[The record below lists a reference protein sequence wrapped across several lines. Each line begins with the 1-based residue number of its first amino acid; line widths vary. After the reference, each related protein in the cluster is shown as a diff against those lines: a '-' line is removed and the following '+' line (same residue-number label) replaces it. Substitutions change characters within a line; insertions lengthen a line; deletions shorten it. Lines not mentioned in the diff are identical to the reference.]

1 MIRKVL
7 RVIFSAYLSFSLGL
21 LCVPCCDIPSIATY
35 FGTKGRYEEV
45 NTYLINDKLAVN
57 ETLIRGASST
67 CSAVHLTAVIRHGT
81 RYPTTKNVKKMKDF
95 YNLVQSNASD
105 WSHKLDL
112 SQWKM
117 WYTEDMDGRLVEK
130 GREDHTNLAKRLA
143 KYFPTLITEDNLR
156 NGRMKFITS
165 SKHRCVNSTISF
177 KTGLIEYFGIEGGEF
192 DHEVNDALM
201 RFFAECAR
209 FVAEV
214 ENNKHALVEVDLFN
228 DRPEMKRTA
237 EKIADRL
244 QVPYSQVTAD
254 SVEAALYLCAYEFA
268 IKSINTPWCQLF
280 DEVDA
285 KVIEY
290 ATDLKQYWKRSYGH
304 DINSKS
310 SCALF
315 HDLFRRLDQAANDH
329 RSGHVS
335 EAVTIQ
341 VGHAE
346 TLLPLLTLLGL
357 FKDNEPLTST
367 NFATQTERVFRSGHI
382 VPYAG
387 NLVVVLYNCADGF
400 RLEARLNEQPLVLP
414 KMNTDLPLFDDVKR
428 NYAELL
434 QGCNPKTECELVN
447 VQPRTMD

>member
-1 MIRKVL
+1 MILKDP
-7 RVIFSAYLSFSLGL
+7 RVIFSAYLSFSLITCL
-21 LCVPCCDIPSIATY
+21 TCCDIPRIATY

-95 YNLVQSNASD
+95 YNLVQSNAPD
-105 WSHKLDL
+105 WSHKLNQSL
-112 SQWKM
+112 WKM
-117 WYTEDMDGRLVEK
+117 WYTEDMDGRLVQK

-143 KYFPTLITEDNLR
+143 KYFPTLITEENLR
-156 NGRMKFITS
+156 NGSIKFITS
-165 SKHRCVNSTISF
+165 SKHRCVNSTIAF
-177 KTGLIEYFGIEGGEF
+177 KTGLIEYFGIGGEEF

-201 RFFAECAR
+201 RFFDACAKW
-209 FVAEV
+209 VAEV
-214 ENNKHALVEVDLFN
+214 EKNKLALKEVDLFN
-228 DRPEMKRTA
+228 GTPEMKRTA
-237 EKIADRL
+237 EKLADRL
-244 QVPYSQVTAD
+244 QVPYSQLTAD
-254 SVEAALYLCAYEFA
+254 SVEGALYLCAYDFA
-268 IKSINTPWCQLF
+268 IKSINSLWCQLF
-280 DEVDA
+280 DEMDA

-290 ATDLKQYWKRSYGH
+290 ATDLKQFWKRSYGH
-304 DINSKS
+304 EINSKS

-315 HDLFRRLDQAANDH
+315 HDLFKRLDQAASDS

-357 FKDNEPLTST
+357 FKDIEPLTST
-367 NFATQTERVFRSGHI
+367 NFATQADRIFRAGRI
-382 VPYAG
+382 VPYAA
-387 NLVVVLYNCADGF
+387 NLVVVLYNCPEGF
-400 RLEARLNEQPLVLP
+400 RLEARLNEKPLRLP
-414 KMNTDLPLFDDVKR
+414 KLDTDFPLFDDVKR

-434 QGCNPKTECELVN
+434 QGCNPKTECELTN
-447 VQPRTMD
+447 V